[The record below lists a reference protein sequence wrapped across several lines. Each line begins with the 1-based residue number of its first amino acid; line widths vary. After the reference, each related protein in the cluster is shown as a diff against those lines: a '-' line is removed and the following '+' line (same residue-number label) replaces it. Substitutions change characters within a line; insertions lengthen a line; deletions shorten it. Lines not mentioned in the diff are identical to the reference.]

1 MARLNEKDLLLL
13 DTNKTV
19 SMQGVGYAYLGGNF
33 TENPKNN
40 KTKGSTF
47 TIGWNSQKIGLAN
60 DAKK

>member
-33 TENPKNN
+33 TENP
-40 KTKGSTF
+40 
-47 TIGWNSQKIGLAN
+47 N
-60 DAKK
+60 DYV